1 MKISELISKLEETK
15 EVLGDVDI
23 LDSLM
28 PTNQRRTIN
37 VEVIY
42 ITEEGEGKGINLIL
56 Y

>member
-1 MKISELISKLEETK
+1 MKISELISKLEEAK
-15 EVLGDVDI
+15 NIVGDVDI

-42 ITEEGEGKGINLIL
+42 IAEEGEGKGINLIL

>member
-15 EVLGDVDI
+15 NIVGDVDI
-23 LDSLM
+23 LDSSM
-28 PTNQRRTIN
+28 SSNQRRTVN

-42 ITEEGEGKGINLIL
+42 ITEGGEGKGINLIL